1 MAYPEDA
8 GTITPLVDGTDYEE
22 AANVNNVVTEL
33 SNVKTLVGIPGAAQ
47 SHLATILD
55 MLADNYTGGRC
66 YGEDGTTDEVYVSA
80 FSGII
85 SNAAGSIRKPRRIT
99 TVTTLTA
106 ADLDTGAM
114 AVGYYYIYATADTAA
129 TTPVFVFSA
138 SATTP
143 TGYTNYKRIGKFYN
157 ATASVLDI
165 LPGMVVTDG
174 DTSFGEWTTQQN
186 DVADGGVATYA
197 EDLIYLAESD
207 GFVMARAAGTAVRI
221 MGYTDGSNPPTTL
234 RIDNGTDIVTNNS
247 QAGIMMP
254 VRKGDYWEIN
264 TEVAASATIF
274 WLPRFGA

>member
-1 MAYPEDA
+1 MGYPTDA
-8 GTITPLVDGTDYEE
+8 GTITPLVDGTDYMEDDNVNDVVDELE
-22 AANVNNVVTEL
+22 AA
-33 SNVKTLVGIPGAAQ
+33 KTLIGIPGAAQ

-66 YGEDGTTDEVYVSA
+66 YGVDGTTDEVYVGA

-114 AVGYYYIYATADTAA
+114 AVGNYYIYATADTAA

-165 LPGMVVTDG
+165 LPGTVVTDG

-186 DVADGGVATYA
+186 DVADGGVATYVK
-197 EDLIYLAESD
+197 DLVYLAESD
-207 GFVMARAAGTAVRI
+207 GIVTVMNSNASGFPYAR
-221 MGYTDGSNPPTTL
+221 GYTDSSNPPTAQ
-234 RIDNGTDIVTNNS
+234 RFSVSGATNS
-247 QAGIMMP
+247 VCGFSMP
-254 VRKGDYWEIN
+254 VKKGDYWKITN
-264 TEVAASATIF
+264 VTTYTIY
-274 WLPRFGA
+274 WLPMGS

>member
-1 MAYPEDA
+1 MGYPEDA
-8 GTITPLVDGTDYEE
+8 GTITPLVDGTDYMEDD
-22 AANVNNVVTEL
+22 NVNTVVTEL
-33 SNVKTLVGIPGAAQ
+33 EATKTLMGIPGAAQ
-47 SHLATILD
+47 SHLATLLD
-55 MLADNYTGGRC
+55 MLADNYSGGRC
-66 YGEDGTTDEVYVSA
+66 YGVDGTTDEVYVGA

-114 AVGYYYIYATADTAA
+114 AVGYYYIYATADAAA

-165 LPGMVVTDG
+165 LPGTVVTDG

-186 DVADGGVATYA
+186 DVADGGVATYTK
-197 EDLIYLAESD
+197 DLIYLAESD
-207 GFVMARAAGTAVRI
+207 GFVVAHAEDTQARLVGL
-221 MGYTDGSNPPTTL
+221 TDGSNPPTTI
-234 RIDNGTDIVTNNS
+234 RARVGDNTAISS
-247 QAGIMMP
+247 QASITMP
-254 VRKGDYWEIN
+254 VRKGDYWKI
-264 TEVAASATIF
+264 TYSPTGPPTIF